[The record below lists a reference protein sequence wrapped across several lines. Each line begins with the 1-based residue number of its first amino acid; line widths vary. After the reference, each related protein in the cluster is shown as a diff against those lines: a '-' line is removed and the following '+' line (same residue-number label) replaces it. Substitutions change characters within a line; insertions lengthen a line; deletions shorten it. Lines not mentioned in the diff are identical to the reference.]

1 MSSTIA
7 SFQIGSTSRRRSF
20 LTHHRCSTLTRRL
33 RLAGCDAAAATL
45 AFGLSVLSACAAT
58 GVNPSA
64 DHGHA
69 ETNCEPVLGTE
80 IPCRGLLPLCE
91 PPRPGGIVGRVPLL
105 LAYSTCPPGR
115 YAERATVVSL
125 VRQMTAGLVMLE
137 LENSRCDIALEIRT
151 NPEDWPQWSWLEMG
165 YIVDLSMDDSG
176 DEGRGGDSLWF
187 VMRQVDT
194 RTSLVIVY
202 QYDIAKLSGFGIE
215 ARADFGFELSNPE
228 CEKDEEDAEAG
239 LLVHEFKLLVSS
251 GDMTR
256 VLGPDE
262 AVTLE
267 AGDGRPWRVETGAL
281 EYAYLHLV
289 PPDAALFDVRWGGNV
304 SFVAWPEP
312 MQR

>member
-1 MSSTIA
+1 L
-7 SFQIGSTSRRRSF
+7 
-20 LTHHRCSTLTRRL
+20 LTHHRCSALTRRL
-33 RLAGCDAAAATL
+33 RVAGCDAAATSL

-64 DHGHA
+64 DGGQA
-69 ETNCEPVLGTE
+69 QTNCQRVLGTE
-80 IPCRGLLPLCE
+80 TPCRGLLPLCE

-105 LAYSTCPPGR
+105 LAYSSCSPGR
-115 YAERATVVSL
+115 YSEPATVVSV

-137 LENSRCDIALEIRT
+137 LENSRCDIILEVRA
-151 NPEDWPQWSWLEMG
+151 NPENWPQWTWVEMG

-176 DEGRGGDSLWF
+176 DESRGGDSLWF
-187 VMRQVDT
+187 VMREINT
-194 RTSLVIVY
+194 GTSLAIVY
-202 QYDIAKLSGFGIE
+202 QYDIAKLSGVGID
-215 ARADFGFELSNPE
+215 ASDDFGFELSSPE
-228 CEKDEEDAEAG
+228 CEKAEEDAEAG
-239 LLVHEFKLLVSS
+239 LLVHEFKLRVSS
-251 GDMTR
+251 ANTTS

-267 AGDGRPWRVETGAL
+267 AADGRPWRVETGAL

-289 PPDAALFDVRWGGNV
+289 PPDAALFDVSWGGNV